1 MYRKFSTLLAF
12 LSVVLTYGQT
22 LTIQGTVLDGATKT
36 PLPLVKI
43 VERGSKQGVV
53 SDELGKFT
61 MNLDF
66 TQQASYSLS
75 FRLLGYDDLTL
86 EVTKSSSE
94 LTVNLSPT
102 FKAFNDVV
110 VSGTRVSEKIFQS
123 PVSIQRVSAKDIAAA
138 ASGNFYESLKN
149 LRGVDMSTSS
159 AGFQAVNMRGF
170 NSTAP
175 VRIVQFVDGMDNQAP
190 GLNFPVGNLVGANP
204 LDLQSIEVI
213 TGPASA
219 LYGPNAFQGVVNMI
233 SKDPFQY
240 QGVSAELKTGS
251 RNLLE
256 GNFRFAHAFG
266 KKQRLGLKLTASYM
280 QMKDWLADDAT
291 ANTYGDISANVNLSS
306 IVSQLQYDPTL
317 STEDLDQWVALNNYI
332 EFNPV
337 VGQIGLNTKTIS
349 APGYLEQD
357 LAENNVESF
366 KSGIALCYKL
376 NENSQL
382 SYNGKFGMGSAIYQ
396 GANRYSINDIQFQQH
411 KLEWSGKNHLVK
423 AYTTMENA
431 GNSYDAVFTGIN
443 ISKASIGDN
452 WVPAYLSSFFQNLSD
467 LTNEYGDDASLND
480 VQQAMAMALDSANS
494 NWYTPG
500 TAAFD
505 SLKSAIIQSAD
516 LTNGSKFTDKSSL
529 YHIDGQYS
537 FSQIKIFDLLV
548 GASGRYYSPNSFGTI
563 FSDTLLNPNDTLAD
577 GTANPNGAYN
587 RLSLW
592 EAGGFV
598 QASKRFFDDK
608 LRIIGSLRMDKNQNF
623 DPQFSPRLC
632 ASWNLKNHN
641 IRIGAQSAFRT
652 PTLQNQFI
660 NLDLGPITLI
670 GNLNGINNVY
680 TLNSVNAFNDS
691 LNAVNGD
698 LNAVNPNILE
708 AKNYQALKPEQVKT
722 LEIGYRGV
730 IKNKFF
736 IDADAY
742 FNQYTNFIAD
752 VRVVAPS
759 GGAIAG
765 DESGFDAVLTKLY
778 DVYQVPVNSEKTVN
792 SIGGGIGITYS
803 ISNKYQMQLNYT
815 YAKLLTESLED
826 DLIPG
831 FNTSPH
837 KANVGVT
844 GKQVLKNLGFSTN
857 FQYVHGFEWQSTFGT
872 GQVPAYTVWDF
883 QLNYPFSVNTSD
895 LMIRVGC
902 SNVLNQ
908 KRREIFG
915 GPMIG
920 RMIYTTLGFN
930 LDRKKS

>member
-1 MYRKFSTLLAF
+1 MYRQLSTLLAF
-12 LSVVLTYGQT
+12 LSVVMAYGQT
-22 LTIQGTVLDGATKT
+22 LTIQGTVLDGASKT
-36 PLPLVKI
+36 PLQWVKI
-43 VERGSKQGVV
+43 VEQGSKQGVV

-61 MNLDF
+61 INLDF
-66 TQQASYSLS
+66 TQQASYPLS
-75 FRLLGYDDLTL
+75 FKLLGYDDLTL
-86 EVTKSSSE
+86 EVNKSTSE
-94 LTVNLSPT
+94 LNVNLSPN

-110 VSGTRVSEKIFQS
+110 VSGTRVAETIFQS
-123 PVSIQRVSAKDIAAA
+123 PVSIQRLSAKDIAAA
-138 ASGNFYESLKN
+138 SSGNFYESLKN
-149 LRGVDMSTSS
+149 LRGVDLSTSS

-170 NSTAP
+170 NSTSP

-204 LDLQSIEVI
+204 LDVQSIEVI

-233 SKDPFQY
+233 SKDPYQF

-251 RNLLE
+251 RNLME
-256 GNFRFAHAFG
+256 GNFRYAQAFG
-266 KKQRLGLKLTASYM
+266 KNQKFGLKITASYL
-280 QMKDWLADDAT
+280 QMKDWLADDPS
-291 ANTYGDISANVNLSS
+291 ANTYGDINAEANLSS

-317 STEDLDQWVALNNYI
+317 SPEDHDQWVALNNYI

-357 LAENNVESF
+357 LAENQVESF
-366 KSGIALCYKL
+366 KSGISMGYRF
-376 NENSQL
+376 NENSQV
-382 SYNGKFGMGSAIYQ
+382 SYTGKLGIGSAIYQ

-411 KLEWSGKNHLVK
+411 KLEWSGKNHLIK
-423 AYTTMENA
+423 AYTTLENA

-480 VQQAMAMALDSANS
+480 VQQAMALALDSANS
-494 NWYTPG
+494 TWYTPG

-505 SLKSAIIQSAD
+505 SLRASIVQSAD
-516 LTNGSKFTDKSSL
+516 LQNGSKFTDKSSL
-529 YHIDGQYS
+529 YHVDGQYS
-537 FSQIKIFDLLV
+537 FSQIKAVDLLV
-548 GASGRYYSPNSFGTI
+548 GANGRYFSPNSFGTI
-563 FSDTLLNPNDTLAD
+563 FSDTLLDPNDTLAD
-577 GTANPNGAYN
+577 GSANPNGAFN

-592 EAGGFV
+592 EVGAFA
-598 QASKRFFDDK
+598 QASKKFLDDK
-608 LRIIGSLRMDKNQNF
+608 LRIIGSIRVDKNQNF
-623 DPQFSPRLC
+623 EPQFSPRIS

-670 GNLNGINNVY
+670 GNLTGINNVY
-680 TLNSVNAFNDS
+680 TLNSVQAFNDS
-691 LNAVNGD
+691 LAAVNGD
-698 LNAVNPNILE
+698 LNAVNTQILE
-708 AKNYQALKPEQVKT
+708 ARNYQALKPEQVKT
-722 LEIGYRGV
+722 VEIGYRGV
-730 IKNKFF
+730 LKNKVF

-742 FNQYTNFIAD
+742 FNQYTHFIAD
-752 VRVVAPS
+752 VRVVAPTA
-759 GGAIAG
+759 GAIAG
-765 DESGFDAVLTKLY
+765 EESGLDAVVTELY
-778 DVYQVPVNSEKTVN
+778 QVYQVPVNSEKTVN
-792 SIGGGIGITYS
+792 SLGCGIGIGYTPS
-803 ISNKYQMQLNYT
+803 SKYQLQLNYT
-815 YAKLLTESLED
+815 FAKLLTATLEE

-831 FNTSPH
+831 FNTPPH
-837 KANVGVT
+837 KINLGIT
-844 GKQVLKNLGFSTN
+844 GNKVIKNLGFTTN

-872 GQVPAYTVWDF
+872 GQVPAYTVWDL
-883 QLNYPFSVNTSD
+883 QLNYPFTVNKTD
-895 LMIRVGC
+895 LIVRVGS

-920 RMIYTTLGFN
+920 RMIYTTIGFN
-930 LDRKKS
+930 LDRKKA

>member
-1 MYRKFSTLLAF
+1 MYQKFSTLLAF
-12 LSVVLTYGQT
+12 MSVVLTYGQM
-22 LTIQGTVLDGATKT
+22 LTIQGTVLDGESKT
-36 PLPLVKI
+36 PLQLVKI
-43 VERGSKQGVV
+43 VELGSKQGVV
-53 SDELGKFT
+53 SNELGKFT

-75 FRLLGYDDLTL
+75 FKLLAYDDLTL

-94 LTVNLSPT
+94 LIVNLSPT
-102 FKAFNDVV
+102 VKTFNDVV

-149 LRGVDMSTSS
+149 LRGVDIATSS

-251 RNLLE
+251 RNLIE
-256 GNFRFAHAFG
+256 GNFRFAQAFG
-266 KKQRLGLKLTASYM
+266 EKQRLGLKLTASYM

-317 STEDLDQWVALNNYI
+317 SPEDHDQWVALNNYI

-337 VGQIGLNTKTIS
+337 VGQVGLNTKTIS

-366 KSGIALCYKL
+366 KSGVALCYKL

-423 AYTTMENA
+423 AYTTLENA

-467 LTNEYGDDASLND
+467 LTNEYGDDASLSD

-494 NWYTPG
+494 TWYAPG

-505 SLKSAIIQSAD
+505 SLQTAIIQSAD

-577 GTANPNGAYN
+577 GSANPNGVYN

-592 EAGGFV
+592 EAGGFI
-598 QASKRFFDDK
+598 QASKWFFDDK

-708 AKNYQALKPEQVKT
+708 AKNYQTLKPEQVKT

-730 IKNKFF
+730 IKNQFF

-759 GGAIAG
+759 GGAVAG
-765 DESGFDAVLTKLY
+765 DESGVDAVLTKLY

-792 SIGGGIGITYS
+792 SIGGGIGISYS

-837 KANVGVT
+837 KANIGVT
-844 GKQVLKNLGFSTN
+844 GKQVFKNLGFSTK

-872 GQVPAYTVWDF
+872 GQVPAYTVWDVQF
-883 QLNYPFSVNTSD
+883 NYPFSVNKSD
-895 LMIRVGC
+895 LFIRVGS

-920 RMIYTTLGFN
+920 RMVYTTLGFN
-930 LDRKKS
+930 LDRKK

>member
-1 MYRKFSTLLAF
+1 MYQKICSLLLLLNVF
-12 LSVVLTYGQT
+12 LIHAQS
-22 LTIQGTVLDGATKT
+22 LTIQGTVLDAESKT
-36 PLPLVKI
+36 PLQFVKI
-43 VERGSKQGVV
+43 VEPASTQGVI
-53 SDELGKFT
+53 SDEQGKFT
-61 MNLDF
+61 ISLDF
-66 TQQASYSLS
+66 TKQPSYQLSL
-75 FRLLGYDDLTL
+75 RLLGYDDLTK
-86 EVTKSSSE
+86 EVTKSSSD
-94 LTVNLSPT
+94 LNISLSPT

-123 PVSIQRVSAKDIAAA
+123 PVSIQRLSAKDITSAS
-138 ASGNFYESLKN
+138 SGNFYESLKN
-149 LRGVDMSTSS
+149 LRGVDISTSS

-204 LDLQSIEVI
+204 LDIQSLEVI

-233 SKDPFQY
+233 SKDPFKF

-251 RNLLE
+251 RNLME
-256 GNFRFAHAFG
+256 GNFRYAQAFG
-266 KKQRLGLKLTASYM
+266 KQQRLGLKITASYL
-280 QMKDWLADDAT
+280 QMKDWLADDAA
-291 ANTYGDISANVNLSS
+291 ANTYGDINANVNLSS

-317 STEDLDQWVALNNYI
+317 SPEDHDQWVALNNYI

-337 VGQIGLNTKTIS
+337 VGQIGLNTKTIN
-349 APGYLEQD
+349 APGYIEQN
-357 LAENNVESF
+357 LAENQVESF
-366 KSGIALCYKL
+366 KSGMSLCYKL
-376 NENSQL
+376 NENSQV
-382 SYNGKFGMGSAIYQ
+382 SYTGKFGIGSAIYQ

-411 KLEWSGKNHLVK
+411 KLEWSGKNHLIK
-423 AYTTMENA
+423 AYTTLENA

-480 VQQAMAMALDSANS
+480 VQQAMALALDSANS
-494 NWYTPG
+494 TWYTPG

-505 SLKSAIIQSAD
+505 SLRASIVQSAD
-516 LTNGSKFTDKSSL
+516 LQNGSKFTDKSSL
-529 YHIDGQYS
+529 YHVDGQYS
-537 FSQIKIFDLLV
+537 FSQIKAVDLLV
-548 GASGRYYSPNSFGTI
+548 GANGRYFSPNSFGTI

-577 GTANPNGAYN
+577 GSANPNGAFN

-592 EAGGFV
+592 EVGAFA
-598 QASKRFFDDK
+598 QASKKFLDDK
-608 LRIIGSLRMDKNQNF
+608 LRIIGSIRVDKNQNF
-623 DPQFSPRLC
+623 EPQFSPRLS

-670 GNLNGINNVY
+670 GNLQGINNIY
-680 TLNSVNAFNDS
+680 TLNSVNAFKDS
-691 LNAVNGD
+691 LSAVNGD
-698 LNAVNPNILE
+698 LNAVNANILD

-722 LEIGYRGV
+722 IEIGYRG
-730 IKNKFF
+730 IINNKVF

-742 FNQYTNFIAD
+742 FNQYTHFIAD
-752 VRVVAPS
+752 VRVVAPNA
-759 GGAIAG
+759 GAIAG
-765 DESGFDAVLTKLY
+765 EESGLDAVVTQLY
-778 DVYQVPVNSEKTVN
+778 NVYQIPVNSEKRVN
-792 SIGGGIGITYS
+792 SIGGGIGIGYNP
-803 ISNKYQMQLNYT
+803 SNKYQIQLNYT
-815 YAKLLTESLED
+815 YAKLLTAALEE

-837 KANVGVT
+837 KANLGIT
-844 GKQVLKNLGFSTN
+844 GNKVFKNLGFSTN

-872 GQVPAYTVWDF
+872 GQVPAYTVWDL
-883 QLNYPFSVNTSD
+883 QLNYPFTVNKTD
-895 LMIRVGC
+895 LIIRVGS

-920 RMIYTTLGFN
+920 RMIYTTIGFN